1 MGKVGAGVALES
13 HLRIRRGCQGA
24 NEQLGTNQMQQRDD
38 DALHCVCRAQERPD
52 PLNSEVSGN
61 LRICLQ
67 DQI

>member
-1 MGKVGAGVALES
+1 MLGGIGES
-13 HLRIRRGCQGA
+13 PADKARLPGA
-24 NEQLGTNQMQQRDD
+24 NEQLGINQMQQRDD
-38 DALHCVCRAQERPD
+38 NALHCGCRALERPD